1 VPSPL
6 AELLLDVELFE
17 FVEGVAYAF
26 ALADGMSVLTTAG
39 IAKFANTLPI
49 IAPFLALSKNP

>member
-49 IAPFLALSKNP
+49 TAPFLAL